1 MPVAESQRLRSW
13 CSSVQRAGCSHSF
26 GGSSHSVRHR
36 SARRQLPNHQRRD
49 HRVHPHPRGQ
59 PGEHAHRQW
68 EPVLPHRQPRLRH
81 RPRRRPRP
89 EGRRLLLRP
98 LRRHPH
104 HHRHRHRRPHQA
116 NANPY
121 RYTSGYRD
129 NDNGLYKL
137 GYRYYDTLQGR
148 FTQQDPSGQ
157 ESNLFAY
164 TGGDPVNFKD
174 LSGKS
179 FLSVVNGFSAG
190 IVGEG
195 VNIGCQVGTL
205 TLVEEGCAGVGIV
218 SGVAV
223 NEGLTAVDS
232 AIGAS

>member
-1 MPVAESQRLRSW
+1 LWRRKGDPDTRTAWRRGWLSAVRSRRVAHVGAPAARRGRARGRGHGGARRPSPRRGAPPARGRVPR
-13 CSSVQRAGCSHSF
+13 SVQ
-26 GGSSHSVRHR
+26 
-36 SARRQLPNHQRRD
+36 P
-49 HRVHPHPRGQ
+49 P
-59 PGEHAHRQW
+59 
-68 EPVLPHRQPRLRH
+68 
-81 RPRRRPRP
+81 
-89 EGRRLLLRP
+89 
-98 LRRHPH
+98 
-104 HHRHRHRRPHQA
+104 
-116 NANPY
+116 PY

-129 NDNGLYKL
+129 NDSGLYKL

-179 FLSVVNGFSAG
+179 FLSVVNGISAG

-195 VNIGCQVGTL
+195 INIGCQVGTL

>member
-1 MPVAESQRLRSW
+1 MRRVIPK
-13 CSSVQRAGCSHSF
+13 SF
-26 GGSSHSVRHR
+26 L
-36 SARRQLPNHQRRD
+36 A
-49 HRVHPHPRGQ
+49 
-59 PGEHAHRQW
+59 
-68 EPVLPHRQPRLRH
+68 
-81 RPRRRPRP
+81 
-89 EGRRLLLRP
+89 
-98 LRRHPH
+98 
-104 HHRHRHRRPHQA
+104 
-116 NANPY
+116 
-121 RYTSGYRD
+121 
-129 NDNGLYKL
+129 

-174 LSGKS
+174 LSSKS
-179 FLSVVNGFSAG
+179 FLSVVNGISAG
-190 IVGEG
+190 KG

-232 AIGAS
+232 AIGVS